1 MVDNGLKDTI
11 KGKAK
16 DVAGTVTGDDKKKA
30 EGMLDQAIGKVKE
43 VAADAKEKAEDVIED
58 VKEKFD
64 KKEHL
69 KNARSNP
76 SIFL

>member
-1 MVDNGLKDTI
+1 MVDNGLTDKL

-43 VAADAKEKAEDVIED
+43 VAADAKEKAEDDTED
-58 VKEKFD
+58 VKGKFD
-64 KKEHL
+64 KK
-69 KNARSNP
+69 
-76 SIFL
+76 